1 MNADKGEGVKY
12 SNIYHKHGTNNGTID
27 ILQRRLFC
35 STVHVPIQLCNLS
48 HEDYL
53 RSGVS
58 AHHPFGLGGTAA
70 GARSSLIRWMGRKFF
85 VS

>member
-1 MNADKGEGVKY
+1 MQTRGRG
-12 SNIYHKHGTNNGTID
+12 SNIQIFTIRHGTNNGTID

-35 STVHVPIQLCNLS
+35 STVYVPIQLCNLS